1 MTTVLF
7 VHGTGV
13 RAVKFA
19 ATLEQVKAGVRTVRD
34 DLAVES
40 CYWGGNGARLWAR
53 GASFYFDPTGADA
66 ARPPSDDPDG
76 PEDIDFDDMDMEGFG
91 AGGDPPVP
99 EAELALMRWVQLR
112 ADPLFEIRLRQ
123 VRGKRRGRYRTRS
136 P

>member
-99 EAELALMRWVQLR
+99 EAELALCAGCSCAPTRSSR
-112 ADPLFEIRLRQ
+112 SGCGRSGE
-123 VRGKRRGRYRTRS
+123 RRGRYRTRS